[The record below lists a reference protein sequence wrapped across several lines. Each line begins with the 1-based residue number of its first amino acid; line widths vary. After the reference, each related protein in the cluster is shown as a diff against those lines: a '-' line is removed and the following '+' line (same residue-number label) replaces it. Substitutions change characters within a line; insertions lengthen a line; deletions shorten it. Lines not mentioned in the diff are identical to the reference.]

1 MYITLY
7 MIGLYIVDAIL
18 LLGVGYLCC
27 QPYKKYNFEKPDE
40 DKEYNNYLSFNDNE
54 KEVRALV

>member
-1 MYITLY
+1 

-40 DKEYNNYLSFNDNE
+40 DEDKDKEFKNYLSFNDNK
-54 KEVRALV
+54 KEIRVLV